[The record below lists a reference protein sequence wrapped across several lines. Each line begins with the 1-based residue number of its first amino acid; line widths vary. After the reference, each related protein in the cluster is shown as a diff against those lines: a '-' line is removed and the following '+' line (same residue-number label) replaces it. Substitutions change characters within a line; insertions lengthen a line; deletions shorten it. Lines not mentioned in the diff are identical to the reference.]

1 MVAIPRLALGVR
13 IEEVNAAIEGAVRR
27 LGYNVT
33 TMEQKDAVT
42 AFISRSEVSSPSP
55 RVAITR
61 CAMCAY
67 LYHDTCLY
75 TYLRMC

>member
-55 RVAITR
+55 RVVITR

-67 LYHDTCLY
+67 LYQDRCLY